1 MWKKMALEGLGET
14 NLLPSPKTVVLY
26 DKWFSS
32 KRYRE
37 EISEKLGL
45 IHTDKRLNVV
55 LKIGVGRS
63 WGSSFDQMKK
73 KNEAQ
78 SMDFLTRW
86 VDVENDESF
95 QKLQKATELL
105 EIAKEF
111 RWE

>member
-1 MWKKMALEGLGET
+1 MARECLGET
-14 NLLPSPKTVVLY
+14 NFLPNPKTVVLY

-32 KRYRE
+32 KKYRE
-37 EISEKLGL
+37 EISEKLDL
-45 IHTDKRLNVV
+45 KHTDKRLNIVM
-55 LKIGVGRS
+55 KIGIGRS

-78 SMDFLTRW
+78 SMDVLNRW
-86 VDVENDESF
+86 VEVENDERF
-95 QKLQKATELL
+95 QKLQKDKELL